1 MRKKAIASLI
11 CLTFAFQGLQ
21 AQNLA
26 SGFER
31 RRGNPANGP
40 VLNAATFNTF
50 AIAENDTTPDGWK
63 FGGFTSLMINQT
75 ALVNWNAGGENSF
88 SGVALAAGFANFKK
102 NGWYW
107 NTALDL
113 GFGQMYSKS
122 FGWQKNEDKIN
133 FLSTVTTA
141 IGKSKKFSYAGEVNF
156 KTQFAPGYQLPDD
169 STAISRFMAPGYLIL
184 TVGVTYKP
192 ADWISFYLSPATGK
206 FTFVTDPELSA
217 RGAFGV
223 DTNGVVNSE
232 FGAYFRMNIKKEIMK
247 NITIQ
252 TDVTLFNNYTD
263 RDPVNQKKVDVDW
276 QTSINM
282 KVNKFITVSLFTHL
296 IYDYDI
302 KQLVF
307 DGDNPV
313 YQIDEGGQFITDA
326 DGNKLQKRDA
336 LVQFKEVLGVGV
348 SYKF

>member
-1 MRKKAIASLI
+1 MKKTFALFACIA
-11 CLTFAFQGLQ
+11 LTFSSLQ
-21 AQNLA
+21 AQTLA
-26 SGFER
+26 RAFENR
-31 RRGNPANGP
+31 SGNPTNGP
-40 VLNAATFNTF
+40 VLNAAVLNSFV
-50 AIAENDTTPDGWK
+50 IPENDTTPDGWK

-88 SGVALAAGFANFKK
+88 SGVALASGFASFKK

-113 GFGQMYSKS
+113 GYGQMYSKS

-133 FLSTVTTA
+133 FLSTVNKA
-141 IGKSKKFSYAGEVNF
+141 IGQSRKFSYAGEVNF
-156 KTQFAPGYQLPDD
+156 RTQFAPGFQLPND
-169 STAISRFMAPGYLIL
+169 SVAISRFMAPGYLIL
-184 TVGVTYKP
+184 SLGITYKP

-206 FTFVTDPELSA
+206 FTFVTDPDLSA

-232 FGAYFRMNIKKEIMK
+232 FGAYFRLNILKEVMK
-247 NITIQ
+247 NVTIQ
-252 TDVTLFNNYTD
+252 TDLTLFNNYTD
-263 RDPVNQKKVDVDW
+263 SDPVNQKKVDVDW

-282 KVNKFITVSLFTHL
+282 KVNKFLTVSLFTHL

-307 DGDNPV
+307 DGENPV
-313 YQIDEGGQFITDA
+313 WQINENGHFITDD
-326 DGNKLQKRDA
+326 DGNKIQKRDA
-336 LVQFKEVLGVGV
+336 LVQFKEVLGLGI

>member
-1 MRKKAIASLI
+1 MRKAIAFLI

-21 AQNLA
+21 AQSLSTA
-26 SGFER
+26 FER
-31 RRGNPANGP
+31 RSGNPANGP
-40 VLNAATFNTF
+40 VLNAAVLNTF
-50 AIAENDTTPDGWK
+50 AIPENDTTPDGWK
-63 FGGFTSLMINQT
+63 FGGFTSLQINQT
-75 ALVNWNAGGENSF
+75 AMVNWNAGGENAF
-88 SGVALAAGFANFKK
+88 SGVAQVAVFANLKK

-107 NTALDL
+107 NNAIDL
-113 GFGQMYSKS
+113 GFGQLYSKS

-141 IGKSKKFSYAGEVNF
+141 IGQSKKFSYAGEVNF
-156 KTQFAPGYQLPDD
+156 KTQFAPGYQLPND
-169 STAISRFMAPGYLIL
+169 SVAISRFLAPGYLVL
-184 TVGVTYKP
+184 TLGVAYKP

-206 FTFVTDPELSA
+206 FTFVTDPELNG

-223 DTNGVVNSE
+223 DTGQTVRSE
-232 FGAYFRMNIKKEIMK
+232 FGAYFRLNLKKEIMK

-252 TDVTLFNNYTD
+252 TDVTLFNNYSD
-263 RDPVNQKKVDVDW
+263 KEAENRRQVDVDW

-282 KVNKFITVSLFTHL
+282 KVNKLITVSLFTHL

-336 LVQFKEVLGVGV
+336 LVQFKEVLGVGI

>member
-1 MRKKAIASLI
+1 MRKSILLLSCLV
-11 CLTFAFQGLQ
+11 LTFNVLQ
-21 AQNLA
+21 AQTLA
-26 SGFER
+26 SAFER
-31 RRGNPANGP
+31 RSGNPANGP

-50 AIAENDTTPDGWK
+50 AVAEEDTTPDGWK
-63 FGGFTSLMINQT
+63 FGGFTSLQVNQT

-88 SGVALAAGFANFKK
+88 SGVALASGFANLKK

-107 NTALDL
+107 NNALDL
-113 GFGQMYSKS
+113 GFGQLYSKS

-133 FLSTVTTA
+133 FLSTVTRP
-141 IGKSKKFSYAGEVNF
+141 IGQSKKFSYAGELNF

-169 STAISRFMAPGYLIL
+169 STAISRFMSPGYLIL
-184 TVGVTYKP
+184 TLGVTYRP

-206 FTFVTDPELSA
+206 FTFVTDPDLNG

-223 DTNGVVNSE
+223 DTGKVVNSE
-232 FGAYFRMNIKKEIMK
+232 FGAYFRLNIKKEIMK

-252 TDVTLFNNYTD
+252 SDLTLFNNYTD
-263 RDPVNQKKVDVDW
+263 KDPVNQKKVDVDW

-282 KVNKFITVSLFTHL
+282 KVNKLITVSLFTHL

-307 DGDNPV
+307 DGENPV
-313 YQIDEGGQFITDA
+313 YQIDGNGQFITDA

-336 LVQFKEVLGVGV
+336 LVQFKEVLGVGI

>member
-1 MRKKAIASLI
+1 MMKRYLLLVLFAASV
-11 CLTFAFQGLQ
+11 AQ
-21 AQNLA
+21 AQAQSLA
-26 SGFER
+26 SAFETR
-31 RRGNPANGP
+31 SGNPSNGP
-40 VLNAATFNTF
+40 VLNAAILNTF
-50 AIAENDTTPDGWK
+50 ATAATDTSPDGWK
-63 FGGFTSLMINQT
+63 FGGFTSLQINQT

-88 SGVALAAGFANFKK
+88 SGVAQVALFANLKK
-102 NGWYW
+102 NGWHW
-107 NTALDL
+107 NNAIDL
-113 GFGQMYSKS
+113 GFGQLYSKT

-133 FLSTVTTA
+133 VLSTLTRP
-141 IGKSKKFSYAGEVNF
+141 IGQSKKFSYAAEVNF
-156 KTQFAPGYQLPDD
+156 KTQFAPGYQLPND
-169 STAISRFMAPGYLIL
+169 SVAISRFMAPGYLIL
-184 TVGVTYKP
+184 TLGVTYKP

-206 FTFVTDPELSA
+206 FTFVTDPELNA

-223 DTNGVVNSE
+223 DTGKTVRSE
-232 FGAYFRMNIKKEIMK
+232 FGAYFRLNLKKQIMK

-252 TDVTLFNNYTD
+252 TDLTLFNNYSD
-263 RDPVNQKKVDVDW
+263 KNPVNREKVDVDW

-313 YQIDEGGQFITDA
+313 YQLDGNGQFVTDA

-336 LVQFKEVLGVGV
+336 LLQFKEVLGVGF

>member
-1 MRKKAIASLI
+1 MKKTVVISL
-11 CLTFAFQGLQ
+11 CLAYVFSGLQ
-21 AQNLA
+21 AQTLVSA
-26 SGFER
+26 YDKRS
-31 RRGNPANGP
+31 GNPYNGH
-40 VLNAATFNTF
+40 VLNAAVLNTF
-50 AIAENDTTPDGWK
+50 TIPENDTTPDGWK
-63 FGGFTSLMINQT
+63 FGGFTNIQVNQT

-88 SGVALAAGFANFKK
+88 SGVAQVALFGNFKK

-107 NTALDL
+107 NNAIDL
-113 GFGQMYSKS
+113 GFGQLYSKS

-133 FLSTVTTA
+133 FLSTVTKA

-156 KTQFAPGYQLPDD
+156 KTQFAPGYQLPND
-169 STAISRFMAPGYLIL
+169 SVAISRFMAPGYLIL
-184 TVGVTYKP
+184 TLGVTYKP
-192 ADWISFYLSPATGK
+192 ANWISFYLSPATGK

-263 RDPVNQKKVDVDW
+263 KDPVNQKKVDVDW

-282 KVNKFITVSLFTHL
+282 KVNKLIVVSLFTHL

-313 YQIDEGGQFITDA
+313 WQTNENGQFITDA
-326 DGNKLQKRDA
+326 NGNKLQKRDA
-336 LVQFKEVLGVGV
+336 LLQFKEVLGVGI